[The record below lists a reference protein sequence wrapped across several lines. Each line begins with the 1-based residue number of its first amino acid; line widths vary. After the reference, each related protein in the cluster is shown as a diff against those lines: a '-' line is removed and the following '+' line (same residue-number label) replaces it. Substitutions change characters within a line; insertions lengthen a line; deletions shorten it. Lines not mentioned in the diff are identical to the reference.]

1 MSVARANVPP
11 RRLDTGS
18 RTSVLLAAMAE
29 ITINTDK
36 HVVINLFDFII
47 LIF

>member
-1 MSVARANVPP
+1 
-11 RRLDTGS
+11 
-18 RTSVLLAAMAE
+18 MAE

-36 HVVINLFDFII
+36 HVAINLFDFII